1 MSSEDDDMDY
11 DTTLIKADSLN
22 AEAVAPKAN
31 PKYSKVYEDF
41 QKWNETN
48 GATPVTEDVLMKYF
62 TELAVKSK
70 PTTLWVYQSML
81 KSTLRINDNIDISN
95 YSTLINFLRGKN
107 AGYKPVK
114 ATVFTEEEM
123 NKFINEAPDEQW
135 LDVKVVCIFGINGVH
150 SSSKLINVMIDHI
163 KVYEDLILVTIP
175 KSETS
180 AKRTFTVTG
189 TFFTVMHKYIRLRPE
204 NSMINRFFLRYR
216 DEKCTP
222 LPMGRNRFFEM
233 PRRIAK
239 YLKLPKPELY
249 SANSFR
255 MNASHIASANS
266 TIAWESLNN
275 VPEQPQTQYS
285 LDYET
290 GHLRTSLSA
299 TYAGPSVSVPSC
311 MNGGRHDHRNGKR
324 NDNKTERTGSDEH
337 ICTINCGQV
346 KCATEENEM
355 GALHAFSIMKPD
367 DYKIIEVI
375 PALFASDPICRWI
388 VAYTHTVDPVSSYNG
403 DETFADIT
411 RSTPNNV
418 TVIQKYI
425 RHRSSQ
431 LLPAYVVVYG
441 VNCRCQSKQ
450 SELYNYE
457 VNEIKYEV

>member
-1 MSSEDDDMDY
+1 MFSEDEDMEY
-11 DTTLIKADSLN
+11 DIPLIKAGSSN

-48 GATPVTEDVLMKYF
+48 GATPVTESVLMKYF
-62 TELAVKSK
+62 TELAEKSK
-70 PTTLWVYQSML
+70 PSTLFVYHSML
-81 KSTLRINDNIDISN
+81 KSALRINDNIDIST
-95 YSTLINFLRGKN
+95 YSTLINFLKGKN

-114 ATVFTEEEM
+114 ATVFTEEEID
-123 NKFINEAPDEQW
+123 KFINEAPDEQW

-150 SSSKLINVMIDHI
+150 SSSKLVNVIIDHI

-189 TFFTVMHKYIRLRPE
+189 TFFTVMHKYLRLRPD
-204 NSMINRFFLRYR
+204 NAMINRFFLHYR
-216 DEKCTP
+216 DEKCTLSP
-222 LPMGRNRFFEM
+222 IGRNKFFEM

-249 SANSFR
+249 STNSFR
-255 MNASHIASANS
+255 MNASHVASANS

-275 VPEQPQTQYS
+275 VPEQSQIQYS

-290 GHLRTSLSA
+290 GHLRTSSSA
-299 TYAGPSVSVPSC
+299 TYAGPSVSIPSC
-311 MNGGRHDHRNGKR
+311 MNDSPHDHRNDKR
-324 NDNKTERTGSDEH
+324 NGNNNERPGTDEH
-337 ICTINCGQV
+337 ICTISCGQV
-346 KCATEENEM
+346 KCAAEENEM
-355 GALHAFSIMKPD
+355 GALHAFSIMKPS

-388 VAYTHTVDPVSSYNG
+388 VAYTHAVDPVSSYNG

-425 RHRSSQ
+425 RHKSSH
-431 LLPAYVVVYG
+431 LLAAYVVVYG
-441 VNCRCQSKQ
+441 VNCWCQSKQ
-450 SELYNYE
+450 SEMYNYE
-457 VNEIKYEV
+457 MNEIKYEV